1 MQQISITTTIMA
13 TDKVAYWL
21 DIADED
27 LGVAE
32 DLYKAKRWLYVAFM
46 CHQAIEKGG
55 AARLPSVSWRAPAEG
70 LLVRHSA

>member
-1 MQQISITTTIMA
+1 MA

-32 DLYKAKRWLYVAFM
+32 DLYKANDGSMWHSCAISVLKR
-46 CHQAIEKGG
+46 
-55 AARLPSVSWRAPAEG
+55 R
-70 LLVRHSA
+70 

>member
-1 MQQISITTTIMA
+1 MA

-46 CHQAIEKGG
+46 CHQAIEKTLKAYC
-55 AARLPSVSWRAPAEG
+55 AALSLTTRPTPITTRGWPTAVDSTAS
-70 LLVRHSA
+70 